1 MPLLWWCWVLIGS
14 TNGIGFTFLEPIL
27 LLGFL
32 PIFIYYFVNGIP
44 WIWGIAI
51 GATWNVGPRVRKT
64 MAYYSMVWF
73 SLLLLLRSN
82 SARFLAEIN
91 PEDNTWNNAVEVA
104 MQLWVT
110 TVEIIFRVLE
120 AIG

>member
-1 MPLLWWCWVLIGS
+1 
-14 TNGIGFTFLEPIL
+14 
-27 LLGFL
+27 
-32 PIFIYYFVNGIP
+32 
-44 WIWGIAI
+44 
-51 GATWNVGPRVRKT
+51 

-104 MQLWVT
+104 IQLWVT
-110 TVEIIFRVLE
+110 AVEIIFRVLE
-120 AIG
+120 ATG